1 MPSWIIYALLAAA
14 FAAVIPILAKLGL
27 QGLDSTVATALRAW
41 VAALSLTLLLAVL
54 GKWRGL
60 PRATPMMVLFILL
73 SGGAGTASWVCG
85 FRALDLGRAGP
96 VAALDRLSIV
106 FTLVLAALFLGE
118 RLTGQIVLGGAL
130 IVAGAILIATA
141 PKP

>member
-1 MPSWIIYALLAAA
+1 MPTWILYALLGAL
-14 FAAVIPILAKLGL
+14 FAAVIPIFAKLGL
-27 QGLDSTVATALRAW
+27 RELDSTVATALRAW

-85 FRALDLGRAGP
+85 FKALDLGHAGP
-96 VAALDRLSIV
+96 VAAVDRLSVV
-106 FTLVLAALFLGE
+106 FTLGLAALVLGE
-118 RLTGQIVLGGAL
+118 RL
-130 IVAGAILIATA
+130 
-141 PKP
+141 